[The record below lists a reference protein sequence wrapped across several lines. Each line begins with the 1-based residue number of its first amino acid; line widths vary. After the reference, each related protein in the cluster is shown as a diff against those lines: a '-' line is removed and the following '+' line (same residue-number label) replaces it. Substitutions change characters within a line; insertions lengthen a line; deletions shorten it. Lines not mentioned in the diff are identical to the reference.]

1 MSARNRNN
9 FWYGLDHIYATC
21 ANTVCATARAK
32 LVVASFMPPMV
43 FVRADQRHLNDRV
56 TFRAARHA
64 RLVAACFRRLLAA
77 PMPVLAQYW
86 IVVSAFLGFLIWKA
100 SSSHRRYVF
109 FPNA

>member
-1 MSARNRNN
+1 VSARNRNN

-21 ANTVCATARAK
+21 ANTVCAAARAK

-64 RLVAACFRRLLAA
+64 RLVAACFRRHGAG
-77 PMPVLAQYW
+77 VLDRGDRVSGFSDLES
-86 IVVSAFLGFLIWKA
+86 IVLVSAIG
-100 SSSHRRYVF
+100 F